1 METSAIYLGFIHR
14 DPGMN
19 LTVFQR
25 RRCFGSAFGNTGYR
39 IEDLVALLLA
49 YHKPKS
55 TRKRQEH
62 IIHESGGFVKGA
74 GTIKCISER
83 TYTPHF
89 VQSVECIMRSNG
101 QYLPTSQVELLH
113 SETVGDESY
122 RRP

>member
-1 METSAIYLGFIHR
+1 
-14 DPGMN
+14 
-19 LTVFQR
+19 
-25 RRCFGSAFGNTGYR
+25 
-39 IEDLVALLLA
+39 
-49 YHKPKS
+49 
-55 TRKRQEH
+55 
-62 IIHESGGFVKGA
+62 VKGA